1 MLVSA
6 TGGPAGNAEAAG
18 GSTAVFSGTG
28 AGEDDGPA
36 GPAGPAGN
44 DAPAG
49 SGGGGPSGGGPELD
63 GRLAIGVSGLGS
75 IADDMLSCG
84 PWLQESRAKVEEEE
98 AHMFKL

>member
-6 TGGPAGNAEAAG
+6 SRGPAGGTEVAV
-18 GSTAVFSGTG
+18 GSTAVMPGTG
-28 AGEDDGPA
+28 AGGDDGPA
-36 GPAGPAGN
+36 VPAGN

-63 GRLAIGVSGLGS
+63 GRLPTGVSGLAS
-75 IADDMLSCG
+75 IADEMLCCE